1 MSVVLER
8 EAKRKQE
15 SRDIV
20 KTIIDF
26 GVNEDQK
33 IDIMFFL
40 SMSLE
45 NNKNMKEITSFLKNY
60 KNSINIDEN
69 KEDNIIKKPKLITWG
84 RKVWMII

>member
-45 NNKNMKEITSFLKNY
+45 NNKNMKEITGFLK
-60 KNSINIDEN
+60 KFKTSINKDEE
-69 KEDNIIKKPKLITWG
+69 KEDNKNKPKLIT
-84 RKVWMII
+84 

>member
-45 NNKNMKEITSFLKNY
+45 NNKNMKEITGFLK
-60 KNSINIDEN
+60 KFKTSINKDEE
-69 KEDNIIKKPKLITWG
+69 KEDNKNKPKLITW
-84 RKVWMII
+84 